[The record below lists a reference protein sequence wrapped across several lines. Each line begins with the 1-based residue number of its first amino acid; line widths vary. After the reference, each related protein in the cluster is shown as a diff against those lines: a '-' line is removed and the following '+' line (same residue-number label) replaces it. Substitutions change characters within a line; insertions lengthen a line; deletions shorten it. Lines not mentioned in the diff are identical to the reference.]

1 MYLSNKYIY
10 VVFFLLC
17 DSPASELYVPKR
29 RHIQFRS
36 RQGNRPKE
44 GIQHSQ
50 HGESLK
56 SSISVYVFFCCIKWG
71 DFLAPV
77 ILVLEGC
84 KGASGSCQPV
94 GNKLNVSG
102 VLDAV
107 KGVIAVNER
116 NHVCLFRQCSAP
128 SSIKLRL

>member
-1 MYLSNKYIY
+1 MLYS
-10 VVFFLLC
+10 FFWVI
-17 DSPASELYVPKR
+17 PP
-29 RHIQFRS
+29 RHTIQTP
-36 RQGNRPKE
+36 GNNPKE

-50 HGESLK
+50 HDDSFK
-56 SSISVYVFFCCIKWG
+56 SRMYVYVSFCCIKWG
-71 DFLAPV
+71 DFLAPA

-84 KGASGSCQPV
+84 NGASGSCQPV

-107 KGVIAVNER
+107 KGVNAVKKR
-116 NHVCLFRQCSAP
+116 NHVCLIRQCSAP